1 MIAVKNYGFQIGF
14 KDANA
19 ARDTVLNLQYGNMI
33 RMKKIMTIDKVE
45 GFEDMVIYDDAKC
58 AFKGDTLLELAKK
71 YDLHYFVE
79 TGTYAGEMIKY
90 VNARHIWYRIYS
102 VELSERLAARAT
114 KLFIDVENVTI
125 FQGASEDRLKDI
137 KFANPVLYW
146 LDAHACGGVTAR
158 GKKITPILEELE
170 TVVNDIDH
178 VIVIDDLDNLPK
190 WGVTLQQ
197 LKDFITARKSMWF
210 DVRDTML
217 ICTPEYMP

>member
-1 MIAVKNYGFQIGF
+1 M
-14 KDANA
+14 
-19 ARDTVLNLQYGNMI
+19 
-33 RMKKIMTIDKVE
+33 
-45 GFEDMVIYDDAKC
+45 
-58 AFKGDTLLELAKK
+58 
-71 YDLHYFVE
+71 
-79 TGTYAGEMIKY
+79 
-90 VNARHIWYRIYS
+90 
-102 VELSERLAARAT
+102 
-114 KLFIDVENVTI
+114 
-125 FQGASEDRLKDI
+125 
-137 KFANPVLYW
+137 YW

-210 DVRDTML
+210 EVRDTML

>member
-1 MIAVKNYGFQIGF
+1 
-14 KDANA
+14 
-19 ARDTVLNLQYGNMI
+19 MI

-71 YDLHYFVE
+71 YDLYYFVE

-90 VNARHIWYRIYS
+90 LLPRHDWVQLYS
-102 VELSERLAARAT
+102 IELGQRLFERAV
-114 KLFIDVENVTI
+114 KLFINNPNI
-125 FQGASEDRLKDI
+125 WIMQGDSGEMLK
-137 KFANPVLYW
+137 VLDMPTPTLFW

-170 TVVNDIDH
+170 TVINDVDH

-197 LKDFITARKSMWF
+197 LKDFIHDRKAGMCF
-210 DVRDTML
+210 EVRDTML

>member
-1 MIAVKNYGFQIGF
+1 MIDIVP
-14 KDANA
+14 
-19 ARDTVLNLQYGNMI
+19 
-33 RMKKIMTIDKVE
+33 
-45 GFEDMVIYDDAKC
+45 GFEDMVIYEDAKC

-90 VNARHIWYRIYS
+90 LLPRHDWNIIYS
-102 VELSERLAARAT
+102 IELSERLADRAE
-114 KLFIDVENVTI
+114 KLFMKNNNVQI
-125 FQGASEDRLKDI
+125 CHGSSDSVLKNCVFERPI
-137 KFANPVLYW
+137 LFW

-170 TVVNDIDH
+170 TVVNEIDH

-197 LKDFITARKSMWF
+197 LKDFIIARKPGMRF
-210 DVRDTML
+210 EARDTML
-217 ICTPEYMP
+217 ICEPGNKL

>member
-1 MIAVKNYGFQIGF
+1 MIDIVPGY
-14 KDANA
+14 
-19 ARDTVLNLQYGNMI
+19 
-33 RMKKIMTIDKVE
+33 
-45 GFEDMVIYDDAKC
+45 EDMVIYDDAKC

-90 VNARHIWYRIYS
+90 VNARHIWYHIYS
-102 VELSERLAARAT
+102 IELSERLAARAT
-114 KLFIDVENVTI
+114 KLFPAGGNISI
-125 FQGASEDRLKDI
+125 LQGSSDDKLKDL
-137 KFANPVLYW
+137 KFYYPVLYW

-170 TVVNDIDH
+170 TVVNDVDH

-197 LKDFITARKSMWF
+197 LKKFINARKPSAEF
-210 DVRDTML
+210 TVVDTML
-217 ICTPEYMP
+217 IVEPVGPEGGYLIVGDEE